1 MPLPI
6 NFVYSQM
13 KYSQNTQQAVRFCIV
28 GILNA
33 IITYISLFL
42 LDMAGVKLLWANF
55 VGYFIVLIHSFIWS
69 RAWIFKK
76 SNRRLINEFLL
87 FTSTFLIA
95 FALQFTTFSLLVKFA
110 GVNEYLA
117 NLAALIVFGFT
128 NFVVNKKVT
137 FRH

>member
-1 MPLPI
+1 
-6 NFVYSQM
+6 M
-13 KYSQNTQQAVRFCIV
+13 KYTKEKQQVVRFCIV

-95 FALQFTTFSLLVKFA
+95 FALQFTTFSLLAKVA
-110 GVNEYLA
+110 GINEYLA